1 MLADTTFLIDLMK
14 SDSKALAKAEELET
28 AAIPVLVGAPTIFEL
43 YVGVGL
49 SVRSAEEREK
59 VLEVLKSL
67 THLPLDQAAASRA
80 GLIYSQRSRE
90 GVQMDPEDAMLAGI
104 AVENHETLL
113 TRNKRHFAGI
123 PELKLEAY

>member
-1 MLADTTFLIDLMK
+1 LLADTTFLIDLMRADAK
-14 SDSKALAKAEELET
+14 ALSKADELV
-28 AAIPVLVGAPTIFEL
+28 AASIPVLVGAPTIFEL

-49 SVRSAEEREK
+49 SVRSTEEKER

-67 THLPLDQAAASRA
+67 TQLPLDRQAAVKA
-80 GLIYSQRSRE
+80 GLIYAQQSRE
-90 GVQMDPEDAMLAGI
+90 GVEMDPEDAMLAGI

-113 TRNKRHFAGI
+113 TRNRRHFSGI